1 MAEIQNPNQ
10 GGGSG
15 GGMGGDSKS
24 LFGFMIVFVLMVVA
38 FQVFGPKKTQQ
49 QPAPAQQ
56 KTQAATNAT
65 TTAPATTDAGSG
77 AVSTAVVGPGKAAAV
92 GATAI
97 QGSSESETVVENE
110 LYRITFTNRGA
121 AVKSWVL
128 KKYKDDTQKQP
139 LDLVNPDAAAKFGL
153 PLSLWAYDA
162 GLKNRLNTV
171 LYVPS
176 ATGNVTAPGIVSFD
190 YSYGGLTVHKT
201 FHFDESSYVI
211 GADVSVTQNGV
222 PATALLAW
230 PSGLGDQTTL
240 QQYAGASFAYSEN
253 GKADETAAKKVIG
266 GDTLR
271 GSYDYAGVS
280 DLYFAAIF
288 MPETP
293 ADTNLVTLHDSLG
306 LPKNPVH
313 PDPNAVDQ
321 VPILGTA
328 VGANGGDLQTRLFV
342 GPKLLGL
349 LETVHTASGENL
361 EHVVSFGWWGWIA
374 KPMLLVLRFFV
385 THGIPNWGWAI
396 LVLTLILNLAM
407 LPTRFMMM
415 KSSLKMQRIQPQ
427 IEAIKAKYSKYKTT
441 DPRRQDMNKEM
452 FDLQKKEGVNMF
464 GGCLPMLLQYPLL
477 FGFYRMLMY
486 AIELR
491 QAHWLWLPDLSAPDV
506 LHVLPIF
513 VILSMFLSQFFTP
526 SPGMDQSQQRM
537 MAFMMPAVFGVMMWN
552 IGSGVALYWA
562 GSNLLGVAQQLV
574 MNRTSMGREMR
585 AIAAKRAAK
594 RAGKT
599 VKAISARH

>member
-1 MAEIQNPNQ
+1 LAEIQNPNQ
-10 GGGSG
+10 SGGSSG
-15 GGMGGDSKS
+15 SGSGDNRS

-38 FQVFGPKKTQQ
+38 FQVFGPKKNRQTQPSQ
-49 QPAPAQQ
+49 QKPQTTQSSQATLPAATDGGAPGASGAGSAPASAASAV
-56 KTQAATNAT
+56 QAT
-65 TTAPATTDAGSG
+65 G
-77 AVSTAVVGPGKAAAV
+77 
-92 GATAI
+92 
-97 QGSSESETVVENE
+97 ESDTVVENE
-110 LYRITFTNRGA
+110 LYRITFTNRGG
-121 AVKSWVL
+121 AVKSWLL

-139 LDLVNPDAAAKFGL
+139 LDLVNHDATPKAGL
-153 PLSLWAYDA
+153 PLSFYTYDA
-162 GLKNRLNTV
+162 GLKNKLNSA
-171 LYVPS
+171 LYMPS
-176 ATGNVTAPGIVSFD
+176 ATGTLAAPGTLSFN
-190 YSYGGLTVHKT
+190 YSAGGLTVHKT
-201 FHFDESSYVI
+201 YHFDSTYVI

-222 PATALLAW
+222 PVAALLAW
-230 PSGLGDQTTL
+230 PSGLGDQTNL
-240 QQYAGASFAYSEN
+240 QGYAAATFAISDN
-253 GKADETAAKKVIG
+253 GKTDEIAAKKVVG
-266 GDTLR
+266 GDTMH

-280 DLYFAAIF
+280 DLYFAAVF

-293 ADTNLVTLHDSLG
+293 SDASVVTLHDSIG
-306 LPKNPVH
+306 IPRNREH
-313 PDPNAVDQ
+313 PDQNVDQ
-321 VPILGTA
+321 APLLGAA
-328 VGANGGDLQTRLFV
+328 VGSNSGELHTRLFV
-342 GPKLLGL
+342 GPKLIDL
-349 LETVHTASGENL
+349 LESIHTTNGENL

-374 KPMLLVLRFFV
+374 KPMLLVLRFFAN
-385 THGIPNWGWAI
+385 HGIPNWGWAI

-407 LPTRFMMM
+407 LPTRVMMM

-427 IEAIKAKYSKYKTT
+427 IEAIKAKYAKYKTT

-491 QAHWLWLPDLSAPDV
+491 QAHWLWLPDLSAPDA

-513 VILSMFLSQFFTP
+513 VIVSMFLSQFFTP

-562 GSNLLGVAQQLV
+562 GSNLLGVATQMV
-574 MNRTSMGREMR
+574 MNRTSMGQEMR

-594 RAGKT
+594 RGAKT
-599 VKAISARH
+599 INARR

>member
-1 MAEIQNPNQ
+1 LAEIQNPNQ
-10 GGGSG
+10 QGGGG
-15 GGMGGDSKS
+15 GGQDSRS
-24 LFGFMIVFVLMVVA
+24 LYGFMIVFVLMIVA

-49 QPAPAQQ
+49 PEPSQKKTQTTQSAAVPAPA
-56 KTQAATNAT
+56 TSNAGSAASTPGPGNASAPATNAVQ
-65 TTAPATTDAGSG
+65 TA
-77 AVSTAVVGPGKAAAV
+77 
-92 GATAI
+92 
-97 QGSSESETVVENE
+97 SESETVVENE

-128 KKYKDDTQKQP
+128 KKYKDDSQTKP
-139 LDLVNPDAAAKFGL
+139 LDLVNQDWAGKFGL
-153 PLSLWAYDA
+153 PLSLYAYDA
-162 GLKNRLNTV
+162 GLRGRLNSV

-176 ATGNVTAPGIVSFD
+176 ATGAMTPPGTLSFD
-190 YSYGGLTVHKT
+190 YSYGGLTVHKS
-201 FHFDESSYVI
+201 FHFDESSYVVH
-211 GADVSVTQNGV
+211 ADVSVTQNGAPV
-222 PATALLAW
+222 TALLAW

-240 QQYAGASFAYSEN
+240 QQYAASTIEYSEN
-253 GKADETAAKKVIG
+253 GKTDQIAAKKVAG

-271 GSYDYAGVS
+271 GSFDYVGVS
-280 DLYFAAIF
+280 DLYFSAIF
-288 MPETP
+288 MPDTP
-293 ADTNLVTLHDSLG
+293 SDTSVVTLHESVG
-306 LPKNPVH
+306 VPRNREH

-321 VPILGTA
+321 EPLLGA
-328 VGANGGDLQTRLFV
+328 ALSANDGDLHTRLFV

-349 LETVHTASGENL
+349 LGSIHTANGENL

-374 KPMLLVLRFFV
+374 KPMLLALRFFAS
-385 THGIPNWGWAI
+385 HGIPNWGWAI

-427 IEAIKAKYSKYKTT
+427 IESIKAKYAKYKTT
-441 DPRRQDMNKEM
+441 DPRRQEMNKEM
-452 FDLQKKEGVNMF
+452 FDLQRKEGVNMF

-491 QAHWLWLPDLSAPDV
+491 QAHWLWLKDMSAPDA
-506 LHVLPIF
+506 LHILPIF
-513 VILSMFLSQFFTP
+513 VIVSMFLSQFFTP

-537 MAFMMPAVFGVMMWN
+537 MAFMMPAIFGVMMWN

-562 GSNLLGVAQQLV
+562 GSNLLGVAQQMV

-594 RAGKT
+594 KAGKT
-599 VKAISARH
+599 INARR

>member
-1 MAEIQNPNQ
+1 LAEIQNPNQ
-10 GGGSG
+10 SGGSSG
-15 GGMGGDSKS
+15 SGSGDNRS

-38 FQVFGPKKTQQ
+38 FQVFGPKKNQQTQPSQ
-49 QPAPAQQ
+49 QKPQTTQSSQVTLPAATDGGAPA
-56 KTQAATNAT
+56 ASGAGS
-65 TTAPATTDAGSG
+65 APASAGS
-77 AVSTAVVGPGKAAAV
+77 AVQ
-92 GATAI
+92 AT
-97 QGSSESETVVENE
+97 GESDTVVENE
-110 LYRITFTNRGA
+110 LYRITFTNRGG
-121 AVKSWVL
+121 AVKSWLL

-139 LDLVNPDAAAKFGL
+139 LDLVNHDATPKAGL
-153 PLSLWAYDA
+153 PLSFYTYDA
-162 GLKNRLNTV
+162 GLKNKLNSA

-176 ATGNVTAPGIVSFD
+176 ATGTLAAPGTLSFN
-190 YSYGGLTVHKT
+190 YSAGGLTVHKT
-201 FHFDESSYVI
+201 YHFDSTYVI

-222 PATALLAW
+222 PVTALLAW
-230 PSGLGDQTTL
+230 PSGLGDQTNL
-240 QQYAGASFAYSEN
+240 QGYAAATIAISDN
-253 GKADETAAKKVIG
+253 GKTDEIAAKKVVG
-266 GDTLR
+266 GDTMH

-280 DLYFAAIF
+280 DLYFAAVF

-293 ADTNLVTLHDSLG
+293 SDASVVTLHDSIG
-306 LPKNPVH
+306 IPRNREH
-313 PDPNAVDQ
+313 PDQNVDQ
-321 VPILGTA
+321 APLLGAA
-328 VGANGGDLQTRLFV
+328 VGSNSGELHTRLFV
-342 GPKLLGL
+342 GPKLIDL
-349 LETVHTASGENL
+349 LESIHTTNGENL

-374 KPMLLVLRFFV
+374 KPMLLVLRFFAN
-385 THGIPNWGWAI
+385 HGIPNWGWAI

-407 LPTRFMMM
+407 LPTRVMMM

-427 IEAIKAKYSKYKTT
+427 IEAIKAKYAKYKTT

-491 QAHWLWLPDLSAPDV
+491 QAHWLWLPDLSAPDA

-513 VILSMFLSQFFTP
+513 VIVSMFLSQFFTP

-562 GSNLLGVAQQLV
+562 GSNLLGVATQMV
-574 MNRTSMGREMR
+574 MNRTSMGQEMR

-594 RAGKT
+594 RGAKT
-599 VKAISARH
+599 INARR

>member
-1 MAEIQNPNQ
+1 LAEIQNPNQ
-10 GGGSG
+10 SGGSSG
-15 GGMGGDSKS
+15 SGSGDNRS

-38 FQVFGPKKTQQ
+38 FQVFGPKKNQQTQPSQ
-49 QPAPAQQ
+49 QKPQTTQSSQVTLPAATDGGAPA
-56 KTQAATNAT
+56 ASGAGS
-65 TTAPATTDAGSG
+65 APASAGS
-77 AVSTAVVGPGKAAAV
+77 AVQ
-92 GATAI
+92 AT
-97 QGSSESETVVENE
+97 GESDTVVENE
-110 LYRITFTNRGA
+110 LYRITFTNRGG
-121 AVKSWVL
+121 AVKSWLL

-139 LDLVNPDAAAKFGL
+139 LDLVNHDATPKAGL
-153 PLSLWAYDA
+153 PLSFYTYDA
-162 GLKNRLNTV
+162 GLKNKLNSA

-176 ATGNVTAPGIVSFD
+176 ATGTLAAPGTLSFN
-190 YSYGGLTVHKT
+190 YSAGGLTVHKT
-201 FHFDESSYVI
+201 YHFDSTYVI
-211 GADVSVTQNGV
+211 GAAVSVTQNGV
-222 PATALLAW
+222 PVTALLAW
-230 PSGLGDQTTL
+230 PSGLGDQTNL
-240 QQYAGASFAYSEN
+240 QGYAAATIAISDN
-253 GKADETAAKKVIG
+253 GKTDEIAAKKVVG
-266 GDTLR
+266 GDTMH

-280 DLYFAAIF
+280 DLYFAAVF

-293 ADTNLVTLHDSLG
+293 SDASVVTLHDSIG
-306 LPKNPVH
+306 IPRNREH
-313 PDPNAVDQ
+313 PDQNVDQ
-321 VPILGTA
+321 APLLGAA
-328 VGANGGDLQTRLFV
+328 VGSNSGELHTRLFV
-342 GPKLLGL
+342 GPKLIDL
-349 LETVHTASGENL
+349 LESIHTTNGENL

-374 KPMLLVLRFFV
+374 KPMLLVLRFFAN
-385 THGIPNWGWAI
+385 HGIPNWGWAI

-407 LPTRFMMM
+407 LPTRVMMM

-427 IEAIKAKYSKYKTT
+427 IEAIKAKYAKYKTT

-491 QAHWLWLPDLSAPDV
+491 QAHWLWLPDLSAPDA

-513 VILSMFLSQFFTP
+513 VIVSMFLSQFFTP

-562 GSNLLGVAQQLV
+562 GSNLLGVATQMV
-574 MNRTSMGREMR
+574 MNRTSMGQEMR

-594 RAGKT
+594 RGAKT
-599 VKAISARH
+599 INARR